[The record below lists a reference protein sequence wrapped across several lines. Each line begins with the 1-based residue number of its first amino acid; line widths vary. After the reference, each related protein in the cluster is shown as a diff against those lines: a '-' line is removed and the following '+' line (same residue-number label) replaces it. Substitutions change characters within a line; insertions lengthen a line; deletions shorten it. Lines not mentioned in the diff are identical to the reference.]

1 MNKASLKPGWRTVKL
16 GDVVN
21 YVRDRVCREET
32 GLEYYLGGEHFD
44 RASIHV
50 NGRGTIANSPI
61 GPAFHMRFK
70 PGQTLLV
77 SRNPHLRKASIAEF
91 EGICADT
98 TYVCE
103 AVAPILLPELLPFL
117 MQTDAFWEH
126 AERNKRG
133 STNPYLNW
141 SDFASFEFALPPIE
155 EQKRI
160 AELLWAA
167 DDVVEKYSAVDKA
180 LSSEQHALL
189 TQYMPPD
196 APFEALRQGHIP
208 GICSGRLRDMCE
220 KITDGTHQP
229 PVFTKM
235 GVPFLL
241 IENIAQGGVDWSVSK
256 WISEETYARLT
267 KTLRPRRGD
276 VLYTVVGRFGDAIL
290 VDWDQPF
297 AFQRHIA
304 VIRPKTGVLD
314 SRFLCYFLESSLGK
328 KQASIYA
335 EGLAQKTI
343 TLGSLGK
350 FCIPT
355 PPVEAQIRIC
365 HDLDAIGARRT
376 VSQDTL
382 ESCKRLLAEMRNGL
396 IAGVAHV

>member
-1 MNKASLKPGWRTVKL
+1 MTTNGQRVRWTTVRL
-16 GDVVN
+16 GDAVN
-21 YVRDRVCREET
+21 EISTRIDNPSEAEADRFV
-32 GLEYYLGGEHFD
+32 GLEHFD
-44 RASIHV
+44 SGELKIRRWGTTADLISAMKVFKAGDTLFARRNAYLRRASMVDFDGVCSGDAIV
-50 NGRGTIANSPI
+50 LRPKESVII
-61 GPAFHMRFK
+61 G
-70 PGQTLLV
+70 
-77 SRNPHLRKASIAEF
+77 
-91 EGICADT
+91 
-98 TYVCE
+98 
-103 AVAPILLPELLPFL
+103 ELLPAIL
-117 MQTDAFWEH
+117 NTDTFWEYALSH
-126 AERNKRG
+126 AAGSMSKRVNIRNLL
-133 STNPYLNW
+133 SY
-141 SDFASFEFALPPIE
+141 EFALPPLE

-160 AELLWAA
+160 VSVLWAA

-180 LSSEQHALL
+180 LLSEQHALL

-196 APFEALRQGHIP
+196 APFEALRQGRIP

-229 PVFTKM
+229 PVFTKT

-241 IENIAQGGVDWSVSK
+241 IENITQGGVDWSVSK

-267 KTLRPRRGD
+267 KTLRPQRGD

-290 VDWDQPF
+290 VDWDRPF

-304 VIRPKTGVLD
+304 VIRPRTGVLD
-314 SRFLCYFLESSLGK
+314 SRFLCYFLESNLGK

-355 PPVEAQIRIC
+355 PPIEVQIRIC
-365 HDLDAIGARRT
+365 RDLDAISARRT
-376 VSQDTL
+376 LSQDAS
-382 ESCKRLLAEMRNGL
+382 ESCKRLLAEMRNAL